1 MSACS
6 VLRRIEN
13 ILQQVTDFLGNPAAF
28 TQATA
33 DNLSQQIELVRGGVR
48 NLPLARGPKNDILA
62 RLNQAQFLLSNNNL
76 STVELLL
83 AVINILQ
90 VAAMKVKGR
99 KLPCGP
105 GLVTVH
111 PSNRLNTICNFCK

>member
-111 PSNRLNTICNFCK
+111 PSNRLSTICNFCK

>member
-33 DNLSQQIELVRGGVR
+33 DNLSQQIELVRGGTIS
-48 NLPLARGPKNDILA
+48 LARGQRMI
-62 RLNQAQFLLSNNNL
+62 FW
-76 STVELLL
+76 
-83 AVINILQ
+83 
-90 VAAMKVKGR
+90 
-99 KLPCGP
+99 P
-105 GLVTVH
+105 G
-111 PSNRLNTICNFCK
+111 